1 VIATWRPSLRRTL
14 LTNLVAPAIVLAVVL
29 GIGGMVLI
37 HRVIETTHD
46 RLLDGSVLAIAERV
60 GVEDGELTVD
70 LPQVALGMLES
81 QSHDSIYYSVTYRG
95 ALITGYK
102 DLPLAEF
109 ERLKTGETGHH
120 DGVYRGKPVRIA
132 AQARQV
138 YGRPG
143 LVLVAV
149 AETVQ
154 ARRAVEREMLV
165 GLAILEAVLISLI
178 GCLGW
183 YAVDRGLRPLGELK
197 QDIDARGIH
206 GGPNLS
212 PLDLSRVPQ
221 EALAPALAV
230 NSLLQRL
237 DQAIG
242 LVRRFT
248 ADASHQMR
256 TPLAILRTHLDLVR
270 RLGSDT
276 PAGQSALN
284 EVDSAINRL
293 ERLIEQLVALA
304 RADETNIAQPSVA
317 DVDLNAVAFNIL
329 SERAPNALARDIDV
343 QFDRCDAPA
352 TVRGNSLLIGELLAN
367 LVDNAIRYNH
377 AGGVVFV
384 RIVVDSTTARV
395 EIEDTGPGIP
405 IAHLARVF
413 ERFYR
418 IPMTNGPDG
427 SGLGLAIVKA
437 LSDRL
442 GADVV
447 LSPRAEGQ
455 GLLACVS
462 FPVVRQDRGSGGGRD
477 RS

>member
-1 VIATWRPSLRRTL
+1 MIATWRPSLRRTL

-37 HRVIETTHD
+37 QRVVETTHD

-81 QSHDSIYYSVTYRG
+81 QSHDSIYYSVTYLG
-95 ALITGYK
+95 ELITGYK
-102 DLPLAEF
+102 DLPLSGF
-109 ERLKTGETGHH
+109 DRLKAGETGHR
-120 DGVYRGKPVRIA
+120 DGAYRGEPVRIGV
-132 AQARQV
+132 QARQV

-154 ARRAVEREMLV
+154 ARRAVEREMLI
-165 GLAILEAVLISLI
+165 GLAILEAGLI
-178 GCLGW
+178 GLIACLGW

-197 QDIDARGIH
+197 QEIDARGIQ

-237 DQAIG
+237 DLAIE

-270 RLGSDT
+270 RLGSET

-284 EVDSAINRL
+284 EVENAINRL
-293 ERLIEQLVALA
+293 ERLLGQLVTLA
-304 RADETNIAQPSVA
+304 RADEQNIAQPVA
-317 DVDLNAVAFNIL
+317 ENVDLNEIAFNVL
-329 SERAPNALARDIDV
+329 SERAPQAFARDIDV
-343 QFDRCDAPA
+343 QFDRFDGRAMIP
-352 TVRGNSLLIGELLAN
+352 GNSVLIGELLAN
-367 LVDNAIRYNH
+367 LIDNAIRYNS
-377 AGGVVFV
+377 AGGMVLV
-384 RIVVDSTTARV
+384 RTIVDATIARV
-395 EIEDTGPGIP
+395 EVEDTGPGIP
-405 IAHLARVF
+405 EAHLARVF

-418 IPMTNGPDG
+418 IPMTNGPEG

-442 GADVV
+442 GAEIV
-447 LSPRAEGQ
+447 LLP
-455 GLLACVS
+455 
-462 FPVVRQDRGSGGGRD
+462 GSGGRGLRVSASFPLARRD
-477 RS
+477 SESSS

>member
-37 HRVIETTHD
+37 QRVVETTHD

-81 QSHDSIYYSVTYRG
+81 QSHDSIYYSVTYLG
-95 ALITGYK
+95 ELITGYK
-102 DLPLAEF
+102 DLPLTGF
-109 ERLKTGETGHH
+109 DRLKAGETGHR
-120 DGVYRGKPVRIA
+120 DGGYRGKPVRIG

-154 ARRAVEREMLV
+154 ARRAVEREMLI
-165 GLAILEAVLISLI
+165 GLAALEAGLI
-178 GCLGW
+178 GLIACLGW

-197 QDIDARGIH
+197 QEIDARGIQ

-221 EALAPALAV
+221 EALAPAIAV

-237 DQAIG
+237 DLAIE

-270 RLGSDT
+270 RLGSET

-284 EVDSAINRL
+284 EVDHAINRL
-293 ERLIEQLVALA
+293 ERLLRQLVTLA
-304 RADETNIAQPSVA
+304 RVDEQNIAQPVVEN
-317 DVDLNAVAFNIL
+317 VDLNEIAFNVL
-329 SERAPNALARDIDV
+329 SERAPQAFARDIDV
-343 QFDRCDAPA
+343 QFDRFDGRAMIA
-352 TVRGNSLLIGELLAN
+352 GNSLLIGELLAN
-367 LVDNAIRYNH
+367 LIDNAIRYNR
-377 AGGVVFV
+377 AGGMVLVRTVVEAAL
-384 RIVVDSTTARV
+384 ARV
-395 EIEDTGPGIP
+395 EVEDTGPGIP
-405 IAHLARVF
+405 DVHLARVF

-418 IPMTNGPDG
+418 IPMTNGPEG

-442 GADVV
+442 GAQIV
-447 LSPRAEGQ
+447 LSPGTEGR
-455 GLLACVS
+455 GLLVTVS
-462 FPVVRQDRGSGGGRD
+462 FPLAMHDHEGGS

>member
-1 VIATWRPSLRRTL
+1 VIPTWRPSLRRTL

-29 GIGGMVLI
+29 GVGGMVLI
-37 HRVIETTHD
+37 QRVIETTHD

-81 QSHDSIYYSVTYRG
+81 QSHDSIYYSVTYLG
-95 ALITGYK
+95 ELITGYK
-102 DLPLAEF
+102 DLPLTGF
-109 ERLKTGETGHH
+109 DRLKAGETGHR
-120 DGVYRGKPVRIA
+120 DGSYRGKPVRIGV
-132 AQARQV
+132 QARQV

-143 LVLVAV
+143 LVFVAV

-154 ARRAVEREMLV
+154 ARRAVEREMLI
-165 GLAILEAVLISLI
+165 GLAVLEAGLI
-178 GCLGW
+178 GLIACLGW

-197 QDIDARGIH
+197 REIDARGVH

-237 DQAIG
+237 DLAIE

-270 RLGSDT
+270 RLGSET

-284 EVDSAINRL
+284 EVDGAINRL
-293 ERLIEQLVALA
+293 ERLLRQLVTLA
-304 RADETNIAQPSVA
+304 RADEQNIAQPVA
-317 DVDLNAVAFNIL
+317 ENVDLNEIAFNVL
-329 SERAPNALARDIDV
+329 SERAPQAFARDIDV
-343 QFDRCDAPA
+343 QFDRFDGRAMIP
-352 TVRGNSLLIGELLAN
+352 GNSVLIGELLAN
-367 LVDNAIRYNH
+367 LIDNAIRYNC
-377 AGGVVFV
+377 AGGMVLI
-384 RIVVDSTTARV
+384 RTIVDATIARV
-395 EIEDTGPGIP
+395 EVEDTGPGIP
-405 IAHLARVF
+405 EAHLARVF

-418 IPMTNGPDG
+418 IPMTNGPEG

-442 GADVV
+442 GAEIV
-447 LSPRAEGQ
+447 LLPGSGGR
-455 GLLACVS
+455 GLRVSVS
-462 FPVVRQDRGSGGGRD
+462 FPLARRD
-477 RS
+477 SESSS

>member
-37 HRVIETTHD
+37 QRVVETTHE

-81 QSHDSIYYSVTYRG
+81 QSHDSIYYSVTYLG
-95 ALITGYK
+95 ELITGYK
-102 DLPLAEF
+102 DLPLSGF
-109 ERLKTGETGHH
+109 DRLKAGETGHR
-120 DGVYRGKPVRIA
+120 DGAYRGKPVRIGV
-132 AQARQV
+132 QARQV

-154 ARRAVEREMLV
+154 ARRVVEREMLI
-165 GLAILEAVLISLI
+165 GLALLEAGLI
-178 GCLGW
+178 GIIACLGW

-197 QDIDARGIH
+197 QEIDARGIQ

-212 PLDLSRVPQ
+212 PLDLSRVPK

-237 DQAIG
+237 DLAIE

-270 RLGSDT
+270 RLGSET

-284 EVDSAINRL
+284 EVDGAINRL
-293 ERLIEQLVALA
+293 ERLLRQLVTLA
-304 RADETNIAQPSVA
+304 RADEQNIAQPVVEN
-317 DVDLNAVAFNIL
+317 VDLNEIAFNVL
-329 SERAPNALARDIDV
+329 SERAPQAFARDIDV
-343 QFDRCDAPA
+343 QFDRFDGRAMIA
-352 TVRGNSLLIGELLAN
+352 GNSVLIGELLAN
-367 LVDNAIRYNH
+367 LIDNAIRYNRA
-377 AGGVVFV
+377 AGMVLV
-384 RIVVDSTTARV
+384 RTIVDATIARV
-395 EIEDTGPGIP
+395 EVEDTGPGIP
-405 IAHLARVF
+405 EAHLARVF

-418 IPMTNGPDG
+418 IPMTNGPEG

-442 GADVV
+442 GAEIE
-447 LSPRAEGQ
+447 LSPGAEGR
-455 GLLACVS
+455 GLRVSVS
-462 FPVVRQDRGSGGGRD
+462 FPLARRD
-477 RS
+477 GESSS

>member
-1 VIATWRPSLRRTL
+1 MIATWRPSLRRTL

-37 HRVIETTHD
+37 QRVVETTHD

-81 QSHDSIYYSVTYRG
+81 QSHDSIYYSVTYLG
-95 ALITGYK
+95 ELITGYK
-102 DLPLAEF
+102 DLPLSGF
-109 ERLKTGETGHH
+109 DRLKAGETGHR
-120 DGVYRGKPVRIA
+120 DGAYRGKPVRIGV
-132 AQARQV
+132 QARQV

-154 ARRAVEREMLV
+154 ARRAVEREMLI
-165 GLAILEAVLISLI
+165 GLAVLEAGLI
-178 GCLGW
+178 GLIACLGW

-197 QDIDARGIH
+197 QEIDARGIH

-237 DQAIG
+237 DLAIE

-270 RLGSDT
+270 RLGSET

-293 ERLIEQLVALA
+293 ERLLRQLVTLA
-304 RADETNIAQPSVA
+304 RADEQNIAQPVA
-317 DVDLNAVAFNIL
+317 ENVDLNEIAFNVL
-329 SERAPNALARDIDV
+329 SERAPQAFARDIDV
-343 QFDRCDAPA
+343 QFDRFDGRAMIP
-352 TVRGNSLLIGELLAN
+352 GNSVLIGELLAN
-367 LVDNAIRYNH
+367 LIDNAIRYNRP
-377 AGGVVFV
+377 GGMVLV
-384 RIVVDSTTARV
+384 RTIVDATIARV
-395 EIEDTGPGIP
+395 EVEDTGPGIP
-405 IAHLARVF
+405 EAHLARVF

-418 IPMTNGPDG
+418 IPMTNGPEG

-442 GADVV
+442 GAQIV
-447 LSPRAEGQ
+447 LLPGPGGR
-455 GLLACVS
+455 GLRVSVS
-462 FPVVRQDRGSGGGRD
+462 FPLARRD
-477 RS
+477 SESSS

>member
-1 VIATWRPSLRRTL
+1 MIATWRPSLRRTL

-37 HRVIETTHD
+37 QRVVETTHD

-81 QSHDSIYYSVTYRG
+81 QSHDSIYYSVTYLG
-95 ALITGYK
+95 ELITGYK
-102 DLPLAEF
+102 DLPLSGF
-109 ERLKTGETGHH
+109 DRLKAGETGHR
-120 DGVYRGKPVRIA
+120 DGAYRGKPVRIGV
-132 AQARQV
+132 QARQV

-149 AETVQ
+149 AETLQ
-154 ARRAVEREMLV
+154 ARRAVEREMLI
-165 GLAILEAVLISLI
+165 GLAVLEAGLI
-178 GCLGW
+178 GLVACLGW

-197 QDIDARGIH
+197 QEIDARGIQ

-212 PLDLSRVPQ
+212 PLDLSRVPR

-237 DQAIG
+237 DLAIE

-270 RLGSDT
+270 RLGAET

-284 EVDSAINRL
+284 EVDNAINRL
-293 ERLIEQLVALA
+293 ERLLRQLVTLA
-304 RADETNIAQPSVA
+304 RADEQNIAQPVVEN
-317 DVDLNAVAFNIL
+317 VDLNEIAFNVL
-329 SERAPNALARDIDV
+329 SERAPQAFARDIDV
-343 QFDRCDAPA
+343 QFDRFDGRAMIA
-352 TVRGNSLLIGELLAN
+352 GNSVLIGELLAN
-367 LVDNAIRYNH
+367 LIDNAIRYNR
-377 AGGVVFV
+377 AGGMVLVRTVVEAAA
-384 RIVVDSTTARV
+384 ARV

-405 IAHLARVF
+405 EAHLARVF

-418 IPMTNGPDG
+418 IPMTNGPEG

-442 GADVV
+442 GAQIA
-447 LSPRAEGQ
+447 LSPGVEGK
-455 GLLACVS
+455 GLLVSVS
-462 FPVVRQDRGSGGGRD
+462 FPLAKHEGES
-477 RS
+477 SS

>member
-1 VIATWRPSLRRTL
+1 MIATWRPSLRRTL

-37 HRVIETTHD
+37 QRVVETTHD

-81 QSHDSIYYSVTYRG
+81 QSHDSIYYSVTYLG
-95 ALITGYK
+95 ELITGYK
-102 DLPLAEF
+102 DLPLSGF
-109 ERLKTGETGHH
+109 DRLKAGETGHR
-120 DGVYRGKPVRIA
+120 DGAYRGEPVRIGV
-132 AQARQV
+132 QARQV

-154 ARRAVEREMLV
+154 ARRAVEREMLI
-165 GLAILEAVLISLI
+165 GLAILEAGLI
-178 GCLGW
+178 GLIACLGW

-197 QDIDARGIH
+197 QEIDARGIQ

-237 DQAIG
+237 DLAIE

-270 RLGSDT
+270 RLGSET

-284 EVDSAINRL
+284 EVDNAINRL
-293 ERLIEQLVALA
+293 ERLLGQLVTLA
-304 RADETNIAQPSVA
+304 RADEQNIAQPVA
-317 DVDLNAVAFNIL
+317 ENVDLNEIAFNVL
-329 SERAPNALARDIDV
+329 SERAPQAFARDIDV
-343 QFDRCDAPA
+343 QFDRFDGRAMIP
-352 TVRGNSLLIGELLAN
+352 GNSVLIGELLAN
-367 LVDNAIRYNH
+367 LIDNAIRYNS
-377 AGGVVFV
+377 AGGMVLV
-384 RIVVDSTTARV
+384 RTIVDATIARV
-395 EIEDTGPGIP
+395 EVEDTGPGIP
-405 IAHLARVF
+405 EAHLARVF

-418 IPMTNGPDG
+418 IPMTNGPEG

-442 GADVV
+442 GAEIV
-447 LSPRAEGQ
+447 LLP
-455 GLLACVS
+455 
-462 FPVVRQDRGSGGGRD
+462 GSGGRGLRVSASFPLARRD
-477 RS
+477 SESSS

>member
-37 HRVIETTHD
+37 HRVVETTHD

-81 QSHDSIYYSVTYRG
+81 QSHDSIYYSVTYLG
-95 ALITGYK
+95 ELVTGYK
-102 DLPLAEF
+102 DLPLF
-109 ERLKTGETGHH
+109 GFDQLKAGETGHR
-120 DGVYRGKPVRIA
+120 DGEYRGKPVRIGA
-132 AQARQV
+132 QV

-149 AETVQ
+149 AETIQ
-154 ARRAVEREMLV
+154 ARRAVEREMLT
-165 GLAILEAVLISLI
+165 GLAVLEAGLI
-178 GCLGW
+178 GLIALLGW
-183 YAVDRGLRPLGELK
+183 YAVERGLRPLGELK
-197 QDIDARGIH
+197 QEIDARGIR

-221 EALAPALAV
+221 EALAPAIAV

-237 DQAIG
+237 DLAIE

-270 RLGSDT
+270 RLGSET

-293 ERLIEQLVALA
+293 ERLLKQLVTLA
-304 RADETNIAQPSVA
+304 RADEQNIAQPAVEN
-317 DVDLNAVAFNIL
+317 VDLNDIAFNVL
-329 SERAPNALARDIDV
+329 SERAPQAFTRDIDV
-343 QFDRCDAPA
+343 QFDRCDKPA
-352 TVRGNSLLIGELLAN
+352 LIPGNSVLIGELLAN
-367 LVDNAIRYNH
+367 LIDNAIRYNR
-377 AGGVVFV
+377 AGGMVLV
-384 RIVVDSTTARV
+384 RTVVDLTAARV
-395 EIEDTGPGIP
+395 EVEDTGPGIP
-405 IAHLARVF
+405 AAHLGRVF

-418 IPMTNGPDG
+418 VPMSNGPDG

-442 GADVV
+442 GAQIV
-447 LSPRAEGQ
+447 LSPGTDGQ
-455 GLLACVS
+455 GLLVSVS
-462 FPVVRQDRGSGGGRD
+462 FPLAKRGGES
-477 RS
+477 SS

>member
-37 HRVIETTHD
+37 QRVVETTHD

-81 QSHDSIYYSVTYRG
+81 QSHDSIYYSVTYLG
-95 ALITGYK
+95 ELITGYK
-102 DLPLAEF
+102 DLPLSGF
-109 ERLKTGETGHH
+109 DRLKAGETGHR
-120 DGVYRGKPVRIA
+120 DGAYRGKPVRIGV
-132 AQARQV
+132 QARQV

-154 ARRAVEREMLV
+154 ARRAVEREMLI
-165 GLAILEAVLISLI
+165 GLAILEAGLI
-178 GCLGW
+178 GLIACLGW

-197 QDIDARGIH
+197 QEIDARGIQ

-237 DQAIG
+237 DLAIE

-270 RLGSDT
+270 RLGSET

-284 EVDSAINRL
+284 EVDNAINRL
-293 ERLIEQLVALA
+293 ERLLRQLVTLA
-304 RADETNIAQPSVA
+304 RADEQNIAQPVA
-317 DVDLNAVAFNIL
+317 ENVDLNEIAFNVL
-329 SERAPNALARDIDV
+329 SERAPQAFARNIDV
-343 QFDRCDAPA
+343 QFDRFDGRAMIA
-352 TVRGNSLLIGELLAN
+352 GNGVLIGELLAN
-367 LVDNAIRYNH
+367 LIDNAIRYNR
-377 AGGVVFV
+377 AGGMVLV
-384 RIVVDSTTARV
+384 RTIADATTARV
-395 EIEDTGPGIP
+395 DVEDTGPGIP
-405 IAHLARVF
+405 EPHLARVF

-418 IPMTNGPDG
+418 IPMASGPEG

-442 GADVV
+442 GAQIE
-447 LSPRAEGQ
+447 LSPGPEGR
-455 GLLACVS
+455 GLRVSVS
-462 FPVVRQDRGSGGGRD
+462 FPLAKRD
-477 RS
+477 CESST

>member
-1 VIATWRPSLRRTL
+1 MIATWRPSLRRTL

-29 GIGGMVLI
+29 GFGGMALI
-37 HRVIETTHD
+37 HRVVETTHD

-81 QSHDSIYYSVTYRG
+81 QSHDSIYYSVSYLG
-95 ALITGYK
+95 QLITGYK
-102 DLPLAEF
+102 DLPLSGF
-109 ERLKTGETGHH
+109 GRLKVGDAGHH
-120 DGVYRGKPVRIA
+120 DAEYRGNPIRIA

-149 AETVQ
+149 AETMQ
-154 ARRAVEREMLV
+154 ARRAVEREMLT
-165 GLAILEAVLISLI
+165 GLAILEAGLI
-178 GCLGW
+178 GLVALLGW
-183 YAVDRGLRPLGELK
+183 YAVDRGLRPLGELR
-197 QDIDARGIH
+197 QEIDARGIE
-206 GGPNLS
+206 GGPNLK
-212 PLDLSRVPQ
+212 PLDLSRVPL
-221 EALAPALAV
+221 EALAPAIAV

-237 DQAIG
+237 DLAIE

-270 RLGSDT
+270 RLGSAT

-293 ERLIEQLVALA
+293 ERLLKQLVTLA
-304 RADETNIAQPSVA
+304 RVDEQNIAQPAVEN
-317 DVDLNAVAFNIL
+317 VDLNEIASNVL
-329 SERAPNALARDIDV
+329 SERAPQAFARDIDV
-343 QFDRCDAPA
+343 QFDRCDGPA
-352 TVRGNSLLIGELLAN
+352 LIAGNGVLIGELVAN
-367 LVDNAIRYNH
+367 LIDNAIRYNR
-377 AGGVVFV
+377 AGGLVLV
-384 RIVVDSTTARV
+384 RIVADPTVASV
-395 EIEDTGPGIP
+395 EVEDTGPGIP
-405 IAHLARVF
+405 AAHLARVF

-418 IPMTNGPDG
+418 VPMSNGPDG

-442 GADVV
+442 GAQIV
-447 LSPRAEGQ
+447 LSPGAEGQ
-455 GLLACVS
+455 GLLVSVS
-462 FPVVRQDRGSGGGRD
+462 FPLAKQDGEST
-477 RS
+477 S

>member
-37 HRVIETTHD
+37 QRVVETTHD

-81 QSHDSIYYSVTYRG
+81 QSHDSIYYSVSYQG
-95 ALITGYK
+95 QLITGYK
-102 DLPLAEF
+102 DLPLSGF
-109 ERLKTGETGHH
+109 DQLKAGETGHR
-120 DGVYRGKPVRIA
+120 DGAYRGKPVRIG

-154 ARRAVEREMLV
+154 ARRAVEREMLI
-165 GLAILEAVLISLI
+165 GLAILESGLI
-178 GCLGW
+178 GLIACLGW

-197 QDIDARGIH
+197 QEIDARGIQ

-221 EALAPALAV
+221 EALAPAIAV

-237 DQAIG
+237 DLAIE

-270 RLGSDT
+270 RLGSET

-293 ERLIEQLVALA
+293 ERLLKQLVTLA
-304 RADETNIAQPSVA
+304 RADEQNIAQPAVEN
-317 DVDLNAVAFNIL
+317 VDLNEIAFNVL
-329 SERAPNALARDIDV
+329 SERAPQAFARDVDV
-343 QFDRCDAPA
+343 QLDRFEKPA
-352 TVRGNSLLIGELLAN
+352 LIRGNTVLIGELLAN
-367 LVDNAIRYNH
+367 LVDNAIRYNR
-377 AGGVVFV
+377 AGGMVLV
-384 RIVVDSTTARV
+384 RTAVDPAAARV
-395 EIEDTGPGIP
+395 EVEDTGPGIP
-405 IAHLARVF
+405 ATHLSRVF

-418 IPMTNGPDG
+418 VPMTNGPDG

-442 GADVV
+442 GAQIA
-447 LSPRAEGQ
+447 LSPGAKGS
-455 GLLACVS
+455 GLLVSVS
-462 FPVVRQDRGSGGGRD
+462 FPLAKRD
-477 RS
+477 S

>member
-1 VIATWRPSLRRTL
+1 VIAPWRPSLRRSL

-29 GIGGMVLI
+29 GIGGMALI
-37 HRVIETTHD
+37 HRVVETAHD

-81 QSHDSIYYSVTYRG
+81 QSHDSIYYSVSYLG
-95 ALITGYK
+95 ELITGYK
-102 DLPLAEF
+102 DLPLSGF
-109 ERLKTGETGHH
+109 DRLKAGEAGHR
-120 DGVYRGKPVRIA
+120 DGDYRGNPVRLA

-143 LVLVAV
+143 LILVAV
-149 AETVQ
+149 AETMQ
-154 ARRAVEREMLV
+154 ARRAVEREILT
-165 GLAILEAVLISLI
+165 GLAILEAGLI
-178 GCLGW
+178 GLIAFLGW

-197 QDIDARGIH
+197 QEIDARGLQ

-221 EALAPALAV
+221 EALAPAIAV

-237 DQAIG
+237 DLAIE

-270 RLGSDT
+270 RLGSET
-276 PAGQSALN
+276 PAGQSALS

-293 ERLIEQLVALA
+293 ERLIKQLVTLA
-304 RADETNIAQPSVA
+304 RADEQTIAQPIVEN
-317 DVDLNAVAFNIL
+317 VDLNEIAFNVL
-329 SERAPNALARDIDV
+329 SERAPQAFARDIDV
-343 QFDRCDAPA
+343 QFDRFDGQAVIP
-352 TVRGNSLLIGELLAN
+352 GNGLLIGELLAN
-367 LVDNAIRYNH
+367 LVDNAIRYNR

-384 RIVVDSTTARV
+384 RTVVEPTLARV

-405 IAHLARVF
+405 AEHLTRVF

-418 IPMTNGPDG
+418 VPMPNGPDG

-442 GADVV
+442 GGQIV
-447 LSPRAEGQ
+447 LSPRVEGR
-455 GLLACVS
+455 GLLVSVS
-462 FPVVRQDRGSGGGRD
+462 FPLAKPDRES
-477 RS
+477 SS

>member
-1 VIATWRPSLRRTL
+1 VIAIWRPSLRRTL

-37 HRVIETTHD
+37 QRVVETTHD

-81 QSHDSIYYSVTYRG
+81 QSHDSIYYNVSYQG
-95 ALITGYK
+95 QLITGYK
-102 DLPLAEF
+102 DLPLSGF
-109 ERLKTGETGHH
+109 DRLKAGETGHR
-120 DGVYRGKPVRIA
+120 DGVYRGKPVRIG

-149 AETVQ
+149 AETVL
-154 ARRAVEREMLV
+154 ARRAVEREMLI
-165 GLAILEAVLISLI
+165 GLAILEAGLI
-178 GCLGW
+178 GLIACLGW

-197 QDIDARGIH
+197 QEIDARGIQ

-221 EALAPALAV
+221 EALAPAIAV

-237 DQAIG
+237 DLAIE

-270 RLGSDT
+270 RLGSET

-293 ERLIEQLVALA
+293 ERLLKQLVTLA
-304 RADETNIAQPSVA
+304 RADEQNIAQPAVEN
-317 DVDLNAVAFNIL
+317 VDLNEIAFNVL
-329 SERAPNALARDIDV
+329 SERAPQAFARDVDV
-343 QFDRCDAPA
+343 QFDRFDKPA
-352 TVRGNSLLIGELLAN
+352 LISGNSVLIGELLAN
-367 LVDNAIRYNH
+367 LVDNAIRYNR
-377 AGGVVFV
+377 AGGMVLV
-384 RIVVDSTTARV
+384 RTAVDAAAARIEV
-395 EIEDTGPGIP
+395 EDTGPGIP
-405 IAHLARVF
+405 AAHLSRVF

-418 IPMTNGPDG
+418 VPMTNGPDG

-442 GADVV
+442 GAQIV
-447 LSPRAEGQ
+447 LSPGAEAR
-455 GLLACVS
+455 GLLVSVS
-462 FPVVRQDRGSGGGRD
+462 FPLAKRD
-477 RS
+477 S

>member
-1 VIATWRPSLRRTL
+1 
-14 LTNLVAPAIVLAVVL
+14 VLAVVL
-29 GIGGMVLI
+29 GIGGMMLI
-37 HRVIETTHD
+37 QRVVETTHD

-81 QSHDSIYYSVTYRG
+81 QSHDSIYYSVTYLG
-95 ALITGYK
+95 ELITGYK
-102 DLPLAEF
+102 DLPLSGF
-109 ERLKTGETGHH
+109 DRLKAGETGHR
-120 DGVYRGKPVRIA
+120 DGAYRGKPVRVGV
-132 AQARQV
+132 QARQV

-149 AETVQ
+149 AETIQ
-154 ARRAVEREMLV
+154 ARRAVEREMLI
-165 GLAILEAVLISLI
+165 GLAVLEAGLI
-178 GCLGW
+178 GLVACLGW

-197 QDIDARGIH
+197 QEIDARGIQ

-237 DQAIG
+237 DLAIE

-270 RLGSDT
+270 RLGSET

-284 EVDSAINRL
+284 EVDNAINRL
-293 ERLIEQLVALA
+293 ERLLKQLVTLA
-304 RADETNIAQPSVA
+304 RADEQNIAQSPA
-317 DVDLNAVAFNIL
+317 EDVDLNDLAFNVL
-329 SERAPNALARDIDV
+329 SERAPQAFARDIDV
-343 QFDRCDAPA
+343 QFDRFDGPVIVA
-352 TVRGNSLLIGELLAN
+352 GNSVLIGELLAN
-367 LVDNAIRYNH
+367 LIDNAIRYSRP
-377 AGGVVFV
+377 GGMVLV
-384 RIVVDSTTARV
+384 RAVVDVTAARIEV
-395 EIEDTGPGIP
+395 EDTGPGIP
-405 IAHLARVF
+405 EAHLARVF

-418 IPMTNGPDG
+418 IPMTNGPEG

-442 GADVV
+442 GAQIV
-447 LSPRAEGQ
+447 LAPGPEGR
-455 GLLACVS
+455 GLRVSVS
-462 FPVVRQDRGSGGGRD
+462 FPLAKRNSE
-477 RS
+477 SSS

>member
-1 VIATWRPSLRRTL
+1 MIATWRPSLRRTL

-37 HRVIETTHD
+37 QRVVETTHD

-81 QSHDSIYYSVTYRG
+81 QSHDSIYYSVTYLG
-95 ALITGYK
+95 ELITGYK
-102 DLPLAEF
+102 DLPLSGF
-109 ERLKTGETGHH
+109 DRLKAGETGHR
-120 DGVYRGKPVRIA
+120 DGAYRGKPVRIGV
-132 AQARQV
+132 QARQV

-154 ARRAVEREMLV
+154 ARRAVEREMLI
-165 GLAILEAVLISLI
+165 GLAVLEAGLI
-178 GCLGW
+178 GLIACLGW

-197 QDIDARGIH
+197 QEIDARGIQ

-237 DQAIG
+237 DLAIE

-270 RLGSDT
+270 RLGSET

-284 EVDSAINRL
+284 EVDNAINRL
-293 ERLIEQLVALA
+293 ERLLRQLVTLA
-304 RADETNIAQPSVA
+304 RADEQNIAQPVVEN
-317 DVDLNAVAFNIL
+317 VDLNEIAFNVL
-329 SERAPNALARDIDV
+329 SERAPQAFARDIDV
-343 QFDRCDAPA
+343 QFDRFDGRAMIA
-352 TVRGNSLLIGELLAN
+352 GNSLLIGELLAN
-367 LVDNAIRYNH
+367 LIDNAIRYNR
-377 AGGVVFV
+377 AGGMVLV
-384 RIVVDSTTARV
+384 RTIVEATAARV
-395 EIEDTGPGIP
+395 EVEDTGPGIP
-405 IAHLARVF
+405 EAHLARVF

-418 IPMTNGPDG
+418 IPMTNGPEG

-442 GADVV
+442 GAQIV
-447 LSPRAEGQ
+447 LSPGAEGQ
-455 GLLACVS
+455 GLRVSVS
-462 FPVVRQDRGSGGGRD
+462 FPLATHDREGGSRN
-477 RS
+477 

>member
-1 VIATWRPSLRRTL
+1 MIPTWRPSLRRTL

-37 HRVIETTHD
+37 QRVVETTHD

-81 QSHDSIYYSVTYRG
+81 QSHDSIYYSVTYLG
-95 ALITGYK
+95 ELITGYK
-102 DLPLAEF
+102 DLPLTGF
-109 ERLKTGETGHH
+109 DRLKAGETGHR
-120 DGVYRGKPVRIA
+120 DGSYRGKPVRIGV
-132 AQARQV
+132 QARQV

-154 ARRAVEREMLV
+154 ARRAVEREMLI
-165 GLAILEAVLISLI
+165 GLAVLEAGLI
-178 GCLGW
+178 GLIACLGW

-197 QDIDARGIH
+197 REIDARGVH

-237 DQAIG
+237 DLAIE

-270 RLGSDT
+270 RLGSET

-284 EVDSAINRL
+284 EVDGAINRL
-293 ERLIEQLVALA
+293 ERLLRQLVTLA
-304 RADETNIAQPSVA
+304 RADEQNIAQPVA
-317 DVDLNAVAFNIL
+317 ENVDLNEIAFNVL
-329 SERAPNALARDIDV
+329 SERAPQAFARDIDV
-343 QFDRCDAPA
+343 QFDRFDGRAMIP
-352 TVRGNSLLIGELLAN
+352 GNSVLIGELLAN
-367 LVDNAIRYNH
+367 LIDNAIRYNR
-377 AGGVVFV
+377 AGGMVLV
-384 RIVVDSTTARV
+384 RTIVDATIARV
-395 EIEDTGPGIP
+395 EVEDTGPGIP
-405 IAHLARVF
+405 EAHLARVF

-418 IPMTNGPDG
+418 IPMTNGPEG

-442 GADVV
+442 GAEIV
-447 LSPRAEGQ
+447 LLPGPEGR
-455 GLLACVS
+455 GLRVSAS
-462 FPVVRQDRGSGGGRD
+462 FPLARRD
-477 RS
+477 SESSS

>member
-1 VIATWRPSLRRTL
+1 MIATWRPSLRRTL

-37 HRVIETTHD
+37 HRVVETTHD

-81 QSHDSIYYSVTYRG
+81 QSHDSIYYSVTYLG
-95 ALITGYK
+95 ELVTGYK
-102 DLPLAEF
+102 DLPLYGF
-109 ERLKTGETGHH
+109 DQLKAGETGHR
-120 DGVYRGKPVRIA
+120 DGEYRGKPVRIG

-149 AETVQ
+149 AETIQ
-154 ARRAVEREMLV
+154 ARRAVEREMLT
-165 GLAILEAVLISLI
+165 GLAVLEAGLI
-178 GCLGW
+178 GLIALLGW
-183 YAVDRGLRPLGELK
+183 YAVERGLRPLGELK
-197 QDIDARGIH
+197 QEIDARGIQ

-221 EALAPALAV
+221 EALAPAIAV

-237 DQAIG
+237 DLAIE

-270 RLGSDT
+270 RLGSET

-293 ERLIEQLVALA
+293 ERLLKQLVTLA
-304 RADETNIAQPSVA
+304 RADEQNIAQPAVEN
-317 DVDLNAVAFNIL
+317 VDLNDIAFNVL
-329 SERAPNALARDIDV
+329 SERAPQAFTRDIDV
-343 QFDRCDAPA
+343 QFDRCDKPA
-352 TVRGNSLLIGELLAN
+352 LIPGNSVLIGELLAN
-367 LVDNAIRYNH
+367 LIDNAIRYNR
-377 AGGVVFV
+377 AGGMVLV
-384 RIVVDSTTARV
+384 RTVVDLTAARV
-395 EIEDTGPGIP
+395 EVEDTGPGIP
-405 IAHLARVF
+405 AAHLARVF

-418 IPMTNGPDG
+418 VPMSNGPDG

-442 GADVV
+442 GAQIV
-447 LSPRAEGQ
+447 LSPGTDGR
-455 GLLACVS
+455 GLLVSVS
-462 FPVVRQDRGSGGGRD
+462 FPLAKRD
-477 RS
+477 GESSS

>member
-1 VIATWRPSLRRTL
+1 MIATWRPSLRRTL

-29 GIGGMVLI
+29 GIGGMLLI
-37 HRVIETTHD
+37 HRVVETTHD

-60 GVEDGELTVD
+60 GVEDGELSVD

-81 QSHDSIYYSVTYRG
+81 QSHDSIYYSVTYLG
-95 ALITGYK
+95 QLVTGYK
-102 DLPLAEF
+102 DLPLSGF
-109 ERLKTGETGHH
+109 DQLKAGEAGHR
-120 DGVYRGKPVRIA
+120 DGVYRGNPVRIGV
-132 AQARQV
+132 QARQV

-154 ARRAVEREMLV
+154 ARRAVEREMLT
-165 GLAILEAVLISLI
+165 GLAILEAGLI
-178 GCLGW
+178 GLVACLGW
-183 YAVDRGLRPLGELK
+183 YAVERGLRPLGELK
-197 QDIDARGIH
+197 QEIDARGIQ

-221 EALAPALAV
+221 EALAPAIAV

-237 DQAIG
+237 DQAIE

-276 PAGQSALN
+276 PAGRAALD
-284 EVDSAINRL
+284 EVDSAIDRL
-293 ERLIEQLVALA
+293 ERLITQLVTLA
-304 RADETNIAQPSVA
+304 RADEQNIAQPIVE
-317 DVDLNAVAFNIL
+317 DVDLSEIAFNVL
-329 SERAPNALARDIDV
+329 SERAPNALARDIDI
-343 QFDRCDAPA
+343 QFDRFDGRAMIP
-352 TVRGNSLLIGELLAN
+352 GNSLLIGELLAN
-367 LVDNAIRYNH
+367 LVDNAIRYNR
-377 AGGVVFV
+377 AGGMVLV
-384 RIVVDSTTARV
+384 RTDVDKTAARV

-405 IAHLARVF
+405 TAHLGRVF

-418 IPMTNGPDG
+418 IPITNGPDG
-427 SGLGLAIVKA
+427 SGLGLSIVKA

-442 GADVV
+442 GAQIV

-455 GLLACVS
+455 GLLVSVS
-462 FPVVRQDRGSGGGRD
+462 FPLARPDSES

>member
-1 VIATWRPSLRRTL
+1 MIATWRPSLRRTL

-29 GIGGMVLI
+29 GVGGMVLI
-37 HRVIETTHD
+37 QRVVQTTHD

-81 QSHDSIYYSVTYRG
+81 QSHDSIYYSVTYLG
-95 ALITGYK
+95 ELITGYK
-102 DLPLAEF
+102 DLPLTGF
-109 ERLKTGETGHH
+109 DRLKAGETGHR
-120 DGVYRGKPVRIA
+120 DGAYRGKPVRIG

-154 ARRAVEREMLV
+154 ARRAVEREMLI
-165 GLAILEAVLISLI
+165 GLAVLEAGLI
-178 GCLGW
+178 GLIACLGW
-183 YAVDRGLRPLGELK
+183 YAVDRGLRPLGGLK
-197 QDIDARGIH
+197 QEIDARGIQ

-237 DQAIG
+237 DLAIE

-270 RLGSDT
+270 RLGSET

-284 EVDSAINRL
+284 EVDNAINRL
-293 ERLIEQLVALA
+293 ERLLRQLVTLA
-304 RADETNIAQPSVA
+304 RADEQNIAQPIVEN
-317 DVDLNAVAFNIL
+317 VDLNEIAFNVL
-329 SERAPNALARDIDV
+329 SERAPQAFTRDIDV
-343 QFDRCDAPA
+343 QFDRFDGGAMIA
-352 TVRGNSLLIGELLAN
+352 GNSLLIGELLAN
-367 LVDNAIRYNH
+367 LIDNAIRYNC
-377 AGGVVFV
+377 AGGMVLV
-384 RIVVDSTTARV
+384 RTVVDATAARV
-395 EIEDTGPGIP
+395 EVEDTGPGIP
-405 IAHLARVF
+405 EAHLARVF

-418 IPMTNGPDG
+418 IPMTNGPEG

-442 GADVV
+442 GAQIV
-447 LSPRAEGQ
+447 LSPGAKGQ
-455 GLLACVS
+455 GLRVSVS
-462 FPVVRQDRGSGGGRD
+462 FPLATHEGGSKN
-477 RS
+477 

>member
-1 VIATWRPSLRRTL
+1 MIATWRPSLRRTL

-37 HRVIETTHD
+37 QRVVETTHD

-81 QSHDSIYYSVTYRG
+81 QSHDSIYYSVTYLG
-95 ALITGYK
+95 ELITGYK
-102 DLPLAEF
+102 DLPLSGF
-109 ERLKTGETGHH
+109 DRLKAGETGHR
-120 DGVYRGKPVRIA
+120 DGAYRGKPVRIGV
-132 AQARQV
+132 QARQV

-154 ARRAVEREMLV
+154 ARRAVEREMLI
-165 GLAILEAVLISLI
+165 GLAVLEAGLI
-178 GCLGW
+178 GLIACLGW

-197 QDIDARGIH
+197 QEIDARGIH

-237 DQAIG
+237 DLAIE
-242 LVRRFT
+242 LVRQFT

-270 RLGSDT
+270 RLGSET

-284 EVDSAINRL
+284 EVDNAINRL
-293 ERLIEQLVALA
+293 ERLLRQLVTLA
-304 RADETNIAQPSVA
+304 RADEQNIAQPVVEN
-317 DVDLNAVAFNIL
+317 VDLNEIAFNVL
-329 SERAPNALARDIDV
+329 SERAPQAFARDIDV
-343 QFDRCDAPA
+343 QFDRFDGPA
-352 TVRGNSLLIGELLAN
+352 MIAGNSLLIGELLAN
-367 LVDNAIRYNH
+367 LIDNAIRYNR
-377 AGGVVFV
+377 AGGMVLV
-384 RIVVDSTTARV
+384 RTVVDAAAARV
-395 EIEDTGPGIP
+395 EVEDTGPGIP
-405 IAHLARVF
+405 EAHLARVF

-418 IPMTNGPDG
+418 IPMTNGPEG

-442 GADVV
+442 GAQIV
-447 LSPRAEGQ
+447 LSPGAEGQ
-455 GLLACVS
+455 GLRVSVS
-462 FPVVRQDRGSGGGRD
+462 FPLATHDREGVSRN
-477 RS
+477 

>member
-1 VIATWRPSLRRTL
+1 
-14 LTNLVAPAIVLAVVL
+14 
-29 GIGGMVLI
+29 
-37 HRVIETTHD
+37 
-46 RLLDGSVLAIAERV
+46 SVLAIAERV

-81 QSHDSIYYSVTYRG
+81 QWHDSIYYSVTYLG
-95 ALITGYK
+95 ELITGYK
-102 DLPLAEF
+102 DFPLAGF
-109 ERLKTGETGHH
+109 DRLKAGESGHS
-120 DGVYRGKPVRIA
+120 DGAYRGKTVRIG

-154 ARRAVEREMLV
+154 ARRVVEREMLI
-165 GLAILEAVLISLI
+165 GLAVLEAVLIGLI
-178 GCLGW
+178 ACLGW

-197 QDIDARGIH
+197 QEIDARGIQ
-206 GGPNLS
+206 GGPNLN

-237 DQAIG
+237 DLAIG

-270 RLGSDT
+270 RLGSET
-276 PAGQSALN
+276 PAGQSALD
-284 EVDSAINRL
+284 EVDNAINRL
-293 ERLIEQLVALA
+293 ERLLEQLVTLA
-304 RADETNIAQPSVA
+304 RVDEQNIAQPA
-317 DVDLNAVAFNIL
+317 AENVDLNEVAFNVL
-329 SERAPNALARDIDV
+329 SERAPQAFARDIDV
-343 QFDRCDAPA
+343 QFDRFDGPA
-352 TVRGNSLLIGELLAN
+352 VIAGNTVLIGELLAN
-367 LVDNAIRYNH
+367 LIDNAIRYNRP
-377 AGGVVFV
+377 GGLVLV
-384 RIVVDSTTARV
+384 RAVVDATTARIEV
-395 EIEDTGPGIP
+395 EDTGPGIP
-405 IAHLARVF
+405 EAHLARVF

-418 IPMTNGPDG
+418 IPTANGPEG

-442 GADVV
+442 GAQIV
-447 LSPRAEGQ
+447 LAPGPEGR
-455 GLLACVS
+455 GLRVSVS
-462 FPVVRQDRGSGGGRD
+462 FPLAKRD
-477 RS
+477 GESSS

>member
-37 HRVIETTHD
+37 QRVVETTHD

-81 QSHDSIYYSVTYRG
+81 QSHDSIYYSVTYLG
-95 ALITGYK
+95 ELITGYK
-102 DLPLAEF
+102 DLPLSGF
-109 ERLKTGETGHH
+109 DRLKAGETGHR
-120 DGVYRGKPVRIA
+120 DGVYRGKPVRIGV
-132 AQARQV
+132 QARQV

-149 AETVQ
+149 GETVQ
-154 ARRAVEREMLV
+154 ARRAVEREMLI
-165 GLAILEAVLISLI
+165 GLAVLEAGLI
-178 GCLGW
+178 GLIVCLGW

-197 QDIDARGIH
+197 QEIDARGIQ

-212 PLDLSRVPQ
+212 PLDLSRVPK

-237 DQAIG
+237 DLAIE

-270 RLGSDT
+270 RLGADT

-284 EVDSAINRL
+284 EVDNAINRL
-293 ERLIEQLVALA
+293 ERLLRQLVTLA
-304 RADETNIAQPSVA
+304 RADEQNIAQPVVEN
-317 DVDLNAVAFNIL
+317 VDLNKIAFDVL
-329 SERAPNALARDIDV
+329 SERAPQAFARDIDV
-343 QFDRCDAPA
+343 QFDQFDGHAMIA
-352 TVRGNSLLIGELLAN
+352 GNGLLIGELLAN
-367 LVDNAIRYNH
+367 LIDNAIRYNH
-377 AGGVVFV
+377 AGGVVVV
-384 RIVVDSTTARV
+384 RTIVEEAAARV
-395 EIEDTGPGIP
+395 EVEDTGPGIP
-405 IAHLARVF
+405 EVHLARVF

-418 IPMTNGPDG
+418 IPMTNGPEG

-442 GADVV
+442 GAQIL
-447 LSPRAEGQ
+447 LSPGAEG
-455 GLLACVS
+455 GLLASVS
-462 FPVVRQDRGSGGGRD
+462 FPLVTHDREGSGRN
-477 RS
+477 

>member
-1 VIATWRPSLRRTL
+1 MIPTWRPSLRRAL
-14 LTNLVAPAIVLAVVL
+14 LTNLVAPAIVLAVFL

-37 HRVIETTHD
+37 QRVVETTHD

-81 QSHDSIYYSVTYRG
+81 QSHDSIYYSVTYLG
-95 ALITGYK
+95 ELITGYK
-102 DLPLAEF
+102 DLPLTGF
-109 ERLKTGETGHH
+109 DRLKAGETGHR
-120 DGVYRGKPVRIA
+120 DGSYRGKPVRIGV
-132 AQARQV
+132 QARQV

-154 ARRAVEREMLV
+154 ARHAVEREMLI
-165 GLAILEAVLISLI
+165 GLAVLEAGLI
-178 GCLGW
+178 GLIACLGW

-197 QDIDARGIH
+197 REIDARGVH

-237 DQAIG
+237 DLAIE

-270 RLGSDT
+270 RLGSET

-284 EVDSAINRL
+284 EVDGAINRL
-293 ERLIEQLVALA
+293 ERLLRQLVTLA
-304 RADETNIAQPSVA
+304 RADEQNIAQPVA
-317 DVDLNAVAFNIL
+317 ENVDLNEIAFNVL
-329 SERAPNALARDIDV
+329 SERAPQAFARDIDV
-343 QFDRCDAPA
+343 QFDRFDGRAMIP
-352 TVRGNSLLIGELLAN
+352 GNSVLIGELLAN
-367 LVDNAIRYNH
+367 LIDNAIRYNRP
-377 AGGVVFV
+377 GGMVLV
-384 RIVVDSTTARV
+384 RTIVDATIARV
-395 EIEDTGPGIP
+395 EVEDTGPGIP
-405 IAHLARVF
+405 EAHLARVF

-418 IPMTNGPDG
+418 IPMTNGPEG

-442 GADVV
+442 GAEIV
-447 LSPRAEGQ
+447 LLPAPGGR
-455 GLLACVS
+455 GLRVSAS
-462 FPVVRQDRGSGGGRD
+462 FPLARRD
-477 RS
+477 SESSS

>member
-1 VIATWRPSLRRTL
+1 MIATWRPSLRRTL

-37 HRVIETTHD
+37 QRVVETTHD

-81 QSHDSIYYSVTYRG
+81 QSHDSIYYSVTYLG
-95 ALITGYK
+95 ELITGYK
-102 DLPLAEF
+102 DLPLSGF
-109 ERLKTGETGHH
+109 DRLKAGETGHR
-120 DGVYRGKPVRIA
+120 DGVYRGKPVRIGV
-132 AQARQV
+132 QARQV

-154 ARRAVEREMLV
+154 ARRAVEREMLI
-165 GLAILEAVLISLI
+165 GLAVLEAGLI
-178 GCLGW
+178 GLIACLGW

-197 QDIDARGIH
+197 QEIDARGIQ

-237 DQAIG
+237 DLAIE

-270 RLGSDT
+270 RLGSET

-284 EVDSAINRL
+284 EVDNAINRL
-293 ERLIEQLVALA
+293 ERLLRQLVTLA
-304 RADETNIAQPSVA
+304 RADEQNIAQPVVEN
-317 DVDLNAVAFNIL
+317 VDLNEIAFNVL
-329 SERAPNALARDIDV
+329 SERAPQAFARDIDV
-343 QFDRCDAPA
+343 QFDRFDGRAMIA
-352 TVRGNSLLIGELLAN
+352 GNSLLIGELLAN
-367 LVDNAIRYNH
+367 LIDNAIRYNR
-377 AGGVVFV
+377 AGGMVLVRTVVEA
-384 RIVVDSTTARV
+384 TAARV
-395 EIEDTGPGIP
+395 EVEDTGPGIP
-405 IAHLARVF
+405 EAHLARVF

-418 IPMTNGPDG
+418 IPMTNGPEG

-442 GADVV
+442 GAQIV
-447 LSPRAEGQ
+447 LSPGAKGQ
-455 GLLACVS
+455 GLRVSVS
-462 FPVVRQDRGSGGGRD
+462 FPLATHEGS
-477 RS
+477 SKN

>member
-37 HRVIETTHD
+37 QRVVETTHD

-81 QSHDSIYYSVTYRG
+81 QSHDSIYYSVTYLG
-95 ALITGYK
+95 ELITGYK
-102 DLPLAEF
+102 DLPLSGF
-109 ERLKTGETGHH
+109 ERFKAGETGHR
-120 DGVYRGKPVRIA
+120 DGVYRGKPVRIGV
-132 AQARQV
+132 QARQV

-154 ARRAVEREMLV
+154 ARRAVEREMLI
-165 GLAILEAVLISLI
+165 GLAVLEAGLI
-178 GCLGW
+178 GLIACLGW

-197 QDIDARGIH
+197 QEIDARGIQ

-221 EALAPALAV
+221 EALAPAIAV

-237 DQAIG
+237 DLAIE

-270 RLGSDT
+270 RLGSET

-284 EVDSAINRL
+284 EVDNAINRL
-293 ERLIEQLVALA
+293 ERLLRQLVTLA
-304 RADETNIAQPSVA
+304 RADEQSIAQPVVEN
-317 DVDLNAVAFNIL
+317 VDLNEIAFNVL
-329 SERAPNALARDIDV
+329 SERAPQAFARDIDV
-343 QFDRCDAPA
+343 QFDRFDGRAMIA
-352 TVRGNSLLIGELLAN
+352 GNSLLIGELLAN
-367 LVDNAIRYNH
+367 LIDNAIRYNR
-377 AGGVVFV
+377 AGGMVLV
-384 RIVVDSTTARV
+384 RTVVDATAAHV
-395 EIEDTGPGIP
+395 EVEDTGPGIP
-405 IAHLARVF
+405 EAHLARVF

-418 IPMTNGPDG
+418 IPMTNGPEG

-442 GADVV
+442 GAQIV
-447 LSPRAEGQ
+447 LSPGTEGQ
-455 GLLACVS
+455 GLRAFVS
-462 FPVVRQDRGSGGGRD
+462 FPLATHGHEGGSRG
-477 RS
+477 